1 MIFLILAIWIRKIKE
16 VSNMARYRLNQKGK
30 VAVMI
35 ILMAFTATLY
45 LLIKKV
51 MTPPSPFR
59 KDATYSCI
67 ILRKEGSAPFT
78 TLFESFGVYCP
89 EVQELGEVKINF
101 VKGGEKV
108 STFRGAKFPHE
119 IKLDGGKLHQAG
131 KKEWDYE
138 EKPLLFFSF
147 I

>member
-1 MIFLILAIWIRKIKE
+1 
-16 VSNMARYRLNQKGK
+16 MAKKYRLNSKGK
-30 VAVMI
+30 VVVMI
-35 ILMAFTATLY
+35 VLMVVTAAFY
-45 LLIKKV
+45 LIIKKV

-67 ILRKEGSAPFT
+67 VLRKEGSAPFT

-89 EVQELGEVKINF
+89 EAQELGEVKINF

-108 STFRGAKFPHE
+108 NSFRGAKFPRE
-119 IKLDGGKLHQAG
+119 IKLDGAKLHRAG

-138 EKPLLFFSF
+138 E
-147 I
+147 